1 MREGAQQRRAGDA
14 ARVVGVDAWAGG
26 WVAVA
31 LTAGLVGRVWSGASL
46 LEVLVDEPPT
56 TVVGVDLPL
65 GGISEGWRTAD
76 REAKRMLGAQHAK
89 VFAVPPRPVWDEA
102 TYAAAN
108 ARCRA
113 MTGAGLSVQAYR
125 LVPKMLEAER
135 YRDAGPHLLYEIHP
149 ELVFASLA
157 GRLLPYG
164 KKTWNG
170 QALRRA
176 VLAGVGVV
184 LDDDLPEAGNVP
196 ANDVL
201 DAAAVAWGAH
211 RIRLS
216 DARSVPDPPDQHDH
230 RGRPIVI
237 WY

>member
-1 MREGAQQRRAGDA
+1 VRAVGADA
-14 ARVVGVDAWAGG
+14 CVGG

-31 LTAGLVGRVWSGASL
+31 LVAGRVARVWFGASL
-46 LEVLVDEPPT
+46 AALLVDEPAA

-65 GGISEGWRTAD
+65 GGVPDGWRNAD
-76 REAKRMLGAQHAK
+76 REAKRLLGAQHAK
-89 VFAVPPRPVWDEA
+89 VFAVPPRPVWDEP

-108 ARCRA
+108 ACCRVI
-113 MTGAGLSVQAYR
+113 TGAGLSVQAYR

-135 YRDAGPHLLYEIHP
+135 YRDAGPHALHEIHP

-157 GRLLPYG
+157 GGLLPYG

-170 QALRRA
+170 QAARRA
-176 VLAGVGVV
+176 VLAGVGV
-184 LDDDLPEAGNVP
+184 LLTDDLPEVGHVP

-211 RIRLS
+211 RIAHG
-216 DARSVPDPPDQHDH
+216 DARCVPDPPDQYDH

-237 WY
+237 WC

>member
-1 MREGAQQRRAGDA
+1 MREGAHHGQELRAVGADA
-14 ARVVGVDAWAGG
+14 CVGG

-31 LTAGLVGRVWSGASL
+31 LVAGRVARVWAGPSL
-46 LEVLVDEPPT
+46 PEVLADQPAS

-65 GGISEGWRTAD
+65 GGVADGWRTAD
-76 REAKRMLGAQHAK
+76 REAKRRLGAQHSK
-89 VFAVPPRPVWDEA
+89 VFAVPPRPIWDEP

-113 MTGAGLSVQAYR
+113 LTGAGLSVQAYR

-135 YRDAGPHLLYEIHP
+135 YRDAGPHELYEIHP
-149 ELVFASLA
+149 ELVFVSLA
-157 GRLLPYG
+157 GALLPYG

-170 QALRRA
+170 QTARRA
-176 VLAGVGVV
+176 LLAEAGVV
-184 LDDDLPEAGNVP
+184 LADDLPEVRDVP

-211 RIRLS
+211 RIAYG
-216 DARSVPDPPDQHDH
+216 DARRVPDPPDQFDH
-230 RGRPIVI
+230 LGRPIVI
-237 WY
+237 WS